1 MSSSEHSLGYCHSL
15 LSPDTSM
22 VKFSKQFEGQLVPE
36 WKEAFVDYRQLK
48 KDLKKIHLLNTAA
61 TNAHQTTTCFPDKL
75 LSTIGKFSLFGHHR
89 RRDHGV
95 IQVHKRLAAST
106 SRGDLLYE
114 TELLEQFADTDA
126 AKEFFACLDVQ
137 LNKVNQFYRTKEKE
151 FLERG
156 ECLKRQVQ
164 ILTELKTIIKQ
175 RRRGGSALGEEEDA
189 SISCTIS
196 CEEDSVKD
204 RTEQEQLQQD
214 SCTDELDKNE
224 VSFSDSSRS
233 DEVMKS
239 IREKGKLRS
248 LSSCV
253 YSFRGK
259 NLRINI
265 PLTTPSRTFSA
276 ISYLV
281 WDDLVNL
288 SSKKC
293 GPEGGKLHINKSK
306 LHHAEKMIKGAFVE
320 LYKGL
325 GYLKTYRHLNM
336 LAFIKILKKFDKVT
350 GKQALPIYLKV
361 VESSYFNSSDKVTNL
376 SDEVED
382 LFTMHFA
389 DEDRRK
395 AKKYLRPQQRKESHS
410 VTFFIGLF
418 TGCFVALLA
427 GYIIMAHLTGMY
439 RRQPDSIYMETA
451 YPVLRQVV
459 SFNIMFSLLFL
470 HFFLYGC
477 NIFMWRKARINY
489 SFIFELAPTKE
500 LRYRDVFLICTT
512 SMTAVVGIMFVH
524 LSLVTKGYSDTQVQA
539 IPGLL
544 LLVFAL
550 LLVCPFNIFYYSSRY
565 RFLGVIRN
573 IILSP
578 LYKVVMLDFFM
589 ADQLCSQVPMLRN
602 LEYVACYYITGSY
615 KTQDYGYCM
624 RAKHYRD
631 LAYAVSFLPY
641 YWRAMQCARRWF
653 DEGQTNHLANLGKYV
668 SAMLAAGAKVAYEK
682 DRSIG
687 WLCLVVV
694 MSSLATVY
702 QLYWD
707 FVKDWGLLQLNS
719 KNPWLRN
726 ELMLRRKF
734 IYYISMGL
742 NLILRLAWLQTVVHS
757 SFQNVDYRVTG
768 LFLAALEVI
777 RRGLWNFYSSYTNTK
792 QWLQQRAVSVSA
804 LLFPSQNSPLT
815 PTVTD
820 PSLPFY
826 NSFKPIPSL
835 KLSHPSLVLPKRAF
849 RVFASDS
856 TTDPNENTANPNA
869 DSTIDI
875 KLPRRSLLVQFTC
888 GECGE
893 RIERLI
899 NRLAYERGLVY
910 VQCAGC
916 LQYHKLA
923 DNLGLVVE
931 YDLRDE
937 I

>member
-1 MSSSEHSLGYCHSL
+1 MVSSRKHSLSNSYSNLPIVPLSPLAL
-15 LSPDTSM
+15 LSQDQDRNM

-36 WKEAFVDYRQLK
+36 WKEAFVDYWQLK
-48 KDLKKIHLLNTAA
+48 KDLKKIRLLNNNTS
-61 TNAHQTTTCFPDKL
+61 TNTHQITSFPHNL
-75 LSTIGKFSLFGHHR
+75 LSSISTFGLFGR
-89 RRDHGV
+89 RRDQGA
-95 IQVHKRLAAST
+95 IQVHKRLTASA
-106 SRGDLLYE
+106 SKGGDLLYE

-126 AKEFFACLDVQ
+126 AKEFFECLDMQ
-137 LNKVNQFYRTKEKE
+137 LNKVNQFYKTKEKV

-156 ECLKRQVQ
+156 ECLKKQMQ
-164 ILTELKTIIKQ
+164 ILSELKTIIKQ
-175 RRRGGSALGEEEDA
+175 QQCRKGEEEDA
-189 SISCTIS
+189 SISCSIS

-204 RTEQEQLQQD
+204 RTEQEQQQQD
-214 SCTDELDKNE
+214 SFTDELERNE
-224 VSFSDSSRS
+224 VPFSDSPTS
-233 DEVMKS
+233 DEIGKPTDIYMKT
-239 IREKGKLRS
+239 EKGKLRT
-248 LSSCV
+248 LSGRV
-253 YSFRGK
+253 FSFQGK
-259 NLRINI
+259 SLRINI

-281 WDDLVNL
+281 WDDLVNQ

-293 GPEGGKLHINKSK
+293 GPQGGGKLHINKSK
-306 LHHAEKMIKGAFVE
+306 LHHAQKMIKGAFLE

-350 GKQALPIYLKV
+350 EKQVLPVYLKV
-361 VESSYFNSSDKVTNL
+361 VESSYFNSSDKVMNL

-382 LFTMHFA
+382 LFIMHFA

-395 AKKYLRPQQRKESHS
+395 GMKYLRPRQRKESHA

-418 TGCFVALLA
+418 AGCFVALLA
-427 GYIIMAHLTGMY
+427 GYIIMAHITGMY
-439 RRQPDSIYMETA
+439 RRQPDSIYMETT
-451 YPVLRQVV
+451 YPVL
-459 SFNIMFSLLFL
+459 SMFSLLFL

-500 LRYRDVFLICTT
+500 LKYRDVFLICAT
-512 SMTAVVGIMFVH
+512 SMTAIVGIMFVH
-524 LSLVTKGYSDTQVQA
+524 LSLVTKGYSYAQVQA

-544 LLVFAL
+544 LLAFVL
-550 LLVCPFNIFYYSSRY
+550 LLVCPFNIFYHSSRY
-565 RFLGVIRN
+565 RLLGVIRN

-615 KTQDYGYCM
+615 KTQDYEYCM

-653 DEGQTNHLANLGKYV
+653 DEGQTNHLVNLGKYV

-682 DRSIG
+682 ERSIG

-694 MSSLATVY
+694 MSSAATVY

-707 FVKDWGLLQLNS
+707 FVKDWGLLQMNS

-734 IYYISMGL
+734 IYYFSMGL

-757 SFQNVDYRVTG
+757 TFEHVDYRVTG

-777 RRGLWNFYSSYTNTK
+777 RRGLWNFYRLENEHLNNAGK
-792 QWLQQRAVSVSA
+792 FRAVK
-804 LLFPSQNSPLT
+804 
-815 PTVTD
+815 TV
-820 PSLPFY
+820 PLPF
-826 NSFKPIPSL
+826 
-835 KLSHPSLVLPKRAF
+835 HEV
-849 RVFASDS
+849 
-856 TTDPNENTANPNA
+856 
-869 DSTIDI
+869 
-875 KLPRRSLLVQFTC
+875 
-888 GECGE
+888 
-893 RIERLI
+893 
-899 NRLAYERGLVY
+899 
-910 VQCAGC
+910 
-916 LQYHKLA
+916 
-923 DNLGLVVE
+923 
-931 YDLRDE
+931 DE
-937 I
+937 EE